1 MGVFEDMSRFLEMRL
16 EEFLQAHPGLELQ
29 VLADQLRQQEAEAQR
44 TLQQLATAEQ
54 QAQQS
59 ILKTADEVQ
68 RWHERIQKAEQAN
81 RSDLATAARE
91 REAALL
97 RQGNQQWAQM
107 TLAQQQIQQTQ
118 ALVEQIKQRRADIQ
132 NRIRQQAT
140 VGEQATI
147 PKSWQSSTGSGQELD
162 PNLYDIPDPVEEQ
175 FKRWE
180 MEEELQ
186 ALKRQMGR

>member
-16 EEFLQAHPGLELQ
+16 EEFLKAHPGLELQ
-29 VLADQLRQQEAEAQR
+29 VLADQLRQQEEAAQR

-68 RWHERIQKAEQAN
+68 RWHERIRKAEQAN
-81 RSDLATAARE
+81 RPDLAAAAQE

-107 TLAQQQIQQTQ
+107 TLAQQQIQQNQ
-118 ALVEQIKQRRADIQ
+118 ALVEQIKQRRTDIQ
-132 NRIRQQAT
+132 IKIQQQAT
-140 VGEQATI
+140 VAGQETV
-147 PKSWQSSTGSGQELD
+147 PKSWQGSTSSAKGIDS
-162 PNLYDIPDPVEEQ
+162 NLYDASDPVEEQ

-180 MEEELQ
+180 TEEELQ